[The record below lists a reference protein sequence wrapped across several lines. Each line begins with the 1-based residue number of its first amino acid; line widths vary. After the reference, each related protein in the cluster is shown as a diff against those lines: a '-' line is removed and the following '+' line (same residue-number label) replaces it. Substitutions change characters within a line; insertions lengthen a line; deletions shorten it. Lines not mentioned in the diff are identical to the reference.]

1 MWESL
6 IIVSVILVYIFTRNK
21 KKVSEEEKG
30 KEIEEEK
37 VEIVEE
43 KEKEEIVETGK
54 PDYRDYNISKNIYQK
69 KYVNREGDSFPPLLT
84 HLISLIFLSLFV
96 YILFGNGRRGT
107 SESQFDNFLET
118 WWIEFGGSIFSVFL
132 ITILFYGM
140 FFGVLK
146 IFFEK
151 IGLSW
156 SDEWSDDTRKYER
169 YEEDL
174 EEWELN
180 KNTGKKVYEPEPEPE
195 PETEEEIVLRE
206 RNERQEK
213 KRVLGERFR
222 KRKKEIEREQELEKE
237 RKEKEFWFGL
247 DGLETEKELN
257 KVFEKLGYKS
267 ELTPIGGDE
276 GLDHILDDEIVVQT
290 KNQKRK
296 TSRPDLQKFR
306 GSMKNYEKGI
316 FVSIN
321 GFTHTCEKFVQ
332 TSDRQIK
339 LFDVDDVIGMSEGKK
354 PEWNE

>member
-169 YEEDL
+169 YEDDL
-174 EEWELN
+174 EKWELN
-180 KNTGKKVYEPEPEPE
+180 KNTGKKVYEPE
-195 PETEEEIVLRE
+195 TEEERVLRE
-206 RNERQEK
+206 QNEREEQE
-213 KRVLGERFR
+213 R
-222 KRKKEIEREQELEKE
+222 REQERLVREQE
-237 RKEKEFWFGL
+237 RLNREFWFGL
-247 DGLETEKELN
+247 SGLDTERELN
-257 KVFEKLGYKS
+257 KVFEKLGYKTK
-267 ELTPIGGDE
+267 LTPIGGDE
-276 GLDHILDDEIVVQT
+276 GLDHILDEEIVVQT

-296 TSRPDLQKFR
+296 TPRPDLQKFR